1 MRKDEKSKLLS
12 DNQSQATNISRKTVG
27 QRPIKLPDREI
38 MFSEP
43 SYREK
48 AMKIEPVMEAKVD
61 IFGKNKESGEVG
73 LKDEL
78 KHIQKAY
85 GDLLKNKSSMKPFEK
100 RSYSIN

>member
-1 MRKDEKSKLLS
+1 M
-12 DNQSQATNISRKTVG
+12 SRKTVG
-27 QRPIKLPDREI
+27 PKPIKVTDREL

-48 AMKIEPVMEAKVD
+48 VFLQKPETGTDPKVD
-61 IFGKNKESGEVG
+61 IFGKRKAFGEPG

-85 GDLLKNKSSMKPFEK
+85 GDLLKNKNAMKPFEK